1 MAATLFC
8 LTYDK
13 WFLDRMGDWDYES
26 REEVFLNEK
35 IRNMVAERRVQE
47 KKISVNSVKC
57 FTRVVTEE
65 EYKRIC
71 GEYD

>member
-8 LTYDK
+8 LTYDR
-13 WFLDRMGDWDYES
+13 WFLDRMGDWDYEKH
-26 REEVFLNEK
+26 EEKFINQEVRDF
-35 IRNMVAERRVQE
+35 VAERLVLD
-47 KKISVNSVKC
+47 KKVSTNSVKC
-57 FTRVVTEE
+57 FTRIVTQE